1 MSKTINI
8 ASPAQFSDL
17 LKSSRIVVTD
27 FYADWCGPCKT
38 IAPVYETL
46 SAQLSRPSKITFVKV
61 NTETQKEIA
70 AKYNVSALPTFM
82 IFKQGQAV
90 EKVQGADV
98 RKLQDVVRKLAA
110 EAEGGGSG
118 SSAGFGVSGNESR
131 SGWRKSNLPKGYS
144 DITDQLEIKGLDLL
158 NSDSAF
164 GGVRVLFDDG
174 KPSALDNKGK
184 AEEGKSKDWVESD
197 TDEQLMLFMPFMAT
211 LKVHT
216 LQITSLPPTSSEDD
230 DEIPMRPKT
239 INVYSNRSHILGF
252 EEADDIP
259 ATQTVTLSADDW
271 DSTGTANISLRF
283 VRFQNVT
290 SLVIFVVDGDGEGE
304 RVRVDRLRIIGES
317 GEKRELGKLEKIGDE
332 QGE

>member
-1 MSKTINI
+1 
-8 ASPAQFSDL
+8 
-17 LKSSRIVVTD
+17 
-27 FYADWCGPCKT
+27 
-38 IAPVYETL
+38 
-46 SAQLSRPSKITFVKV
+46 
-61 NTETQKEIA
+61 
-70 AKYNVSALPTFM
+70 M

-110 EAEGGGSG
+110 EAEGGASG
-118 SSAGFGVSGNESR
+118 SSAGFGASGSGSG

-144 DITDQLEIKGLDLL
+144 NITDQLEIKGLDLL

-164 GGVRVLFDDG
+164 GGARVLFDDS

-216 LQITSLPPTSSEDD
+216 LQITSLPPTPSEDD

-239 INVYSNRSHILGF
+239 INIYSNRSHVLGF

-283 VRFQNVT
+283 VKFQNVT
-290 SLVIFVVDGDGEGE
+290 SLVVFVVDGDGEGE